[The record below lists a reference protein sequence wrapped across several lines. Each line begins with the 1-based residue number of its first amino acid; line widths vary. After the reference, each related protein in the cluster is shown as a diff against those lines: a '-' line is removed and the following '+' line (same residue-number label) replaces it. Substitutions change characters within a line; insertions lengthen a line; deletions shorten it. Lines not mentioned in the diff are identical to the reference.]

1 MGLWETVKNS
11 FDQDRQYFTYFRVP
25 PNQVTDRKFNPR
37 PLQAGLHYFRVWLP
51 AMYLSKRVSWFQTI
65 HPAVHSVISTNF
77 GGQQNVSI
85 PMLADASRLG
95 FQSAG
100 IQGEVIAR
108 NFPLTPILPFNG
120 GSVTLQCGLMALDGY
135 NHLAGF
141 LKAMTSFSNLLAMP
155 QLSTAM
161 TIVDP
166 LLTGIQDLLGAGNGK
181 LHLGLMET
189 FTAET
194 LYEGYVAII
203 RATNTEIDPRKI
215 FVARELLW
223 YADGSAQMQPLPF
236 DHMLLRIDVSTVRD
250 DWDMLPSISAP
261 YKECLNAL
269 GAQSESQ
276 ALEHLRATLLAAFK
290 APELTQA
297 HRRVVIDELK
307 RRYAT
312 AKESLLL
319 HAGMGSTAEP
329 AFASFGMAPEDA
341 GVTPEDAG
349 VTPENAGTTPDDA
362 ESNDAR
368 ASAAFAKGPIDFGEV
383 FGDLST
389 I

>member
-11 FDQDRQYFTYFRVP
+11 FDKDRQYFTYFRVP
-25 PNQVTDRKFNPR
+25 PNQVTDRTFNPR
-37 PLQAGLHYFRVWLP
+37 PLQAGLHYFRIWLS
-51 AMYLSKRVSWFQTI
+51 AMYLSKRVSWFQNI

-77 GGQQNVSI
+77 GGQQNVPI
-85 PMLADASRLG
+85 PMLADATKLG
-95 FQSAG
+95 FQTAG

-120 GSVTLQCGLMALDGY
+120 GSVTLQCGLLAIDGQ
-135 NHLAGF
+135 NHLSGF
-141 LKAMTSFSNLLAMP
+141 LKALTGFSSLLAMP
-155 QLSTAM
+155 QLSTTM
-161 TIVDP
+161 SIVDP

-203 RATNTEIDPRKI
+203 RATNTEIDPRKV
-215 FVARELLW
+215 FVARDLLW
-223 YADGSAQMQPLPF
+223 YADGSPQMQPLPF

-250 DWDMLPSISAP
+250 DWDMLPAISSP
-261 YKECLNAL
+261 YKECLDAL
-269 GAQSESQ
+269 GAQNETQ
-276 ALEHLRATLLAAFK
+276 AREHLRATLLAAFK
-290 APELTQA
+290 AAELTQA

-319 HAGMGSTAEP
+319 HLGVGVSAEH
-329 AFASFGMAPEDA
+329 AFTSFGASPDA
-341 GVTPEDAG
+341 GDTPDDAG
-349 VTPENAGTTPDDA
+349 ATPENAGDTPNDA
-362 ESNDAR
+362 ETDEAK
-368 ASAAFAKGPIDFGEV
+368 AAGAFAKGPIDFNEV
-383 FGDLST
+383 FGNMDA